1 MKNTIL
7 SAFAPILLAGL
18 AFGQTPAV
26 PIQTQTPTQLA
37 PNTLIS
43 AELSKSVDAK
53 KLKVGDKI
61 EGKDSFGYAFEWQD
75 HSASRHQNPGP
86 CDQRQGP

>member
-7 SAFAPILLAGL
+7 SALAPILLAGL
-18 AFGQTPAV
+18 AFGQTPAA

-37 PNTLIS
+37 PNILIS

-61 EGKDSFGYAFEWQD
+61 EGKTVLDMLFKWQEGSFCLATPKSW
-75 HSASRHQNPGP
+75 AM
-86 CDQRQGP
+86 